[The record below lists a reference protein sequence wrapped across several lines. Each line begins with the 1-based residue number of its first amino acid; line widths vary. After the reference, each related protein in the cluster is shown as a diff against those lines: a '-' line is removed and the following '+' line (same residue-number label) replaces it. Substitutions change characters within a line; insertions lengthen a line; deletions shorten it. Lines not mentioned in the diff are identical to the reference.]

1 MIFPPLGH
9 LIGAQKAATTSLA
22 ALLAAH
28 PAVRVSE
35 PKETHF
41 LTAEW
46 RRGPDWWRDRF
57 APGGEVL
64 VDASTTCAMLALPGF
79 PPGEPPWGTEPPA
92 RLAGLR
98 PDARLIYMVRDPV
111 DRLWSAYWHG
121 VRSGWEKRPFDRAV
135 AESPMYLAAGDYA
148 AQAEAWLAH
157 FPREALL
164 FVDFRDFR
172 RDPAGVARRCLAFL
186 GIVGEDM
193 DLPDER

>member
-46 RRGPDWWRDRF
+46 RRGPEWWRDRF

-79 PPGEPPWGTEPPA
+79 PPGEPPW
-92 RLAGLR
+92 
-98 PDARLIYMVRDPV
+98 
-111 DRLWSAYWHG
+111 
-121 VRSGWEKRPFDRAV
+121 
-135 AESPMYLAAGDYA
+135 
-148 AQAEAWLAH
+148 
-157 FPREALL
+157 
-164 FVDFRDFR
+164 
-172 RDPAGVARRCLAFL
+172 
-186 GIVGEDM
+186 
-193 DLPDER
+193 